1 MAWTTGIRPD
11 VNWQPLTSPNYI
23 SAHMRPSATHS
34 QLRTGALCKPGLLC
48 LHGEGH
54 AAPVCDLHPKTQP
67 FAAAAPGCGQFL
79 MKCSALPHR
88 KQPAFFALCSLAPY
102 ASRDTPSLCDDHHSG
117 NKCPS
122 IDAAGCLKRLQQPL
136 TAAKLCVGQPQL
148 SARPTA
154 LAHVPTPF
162 RSDSPLIRRGWQSL
176 MKLSCKG

>member
-23 SAHMRPSATHS
+23 SAHMRHSATRP
-34 QLRTGALCKPGLLC
+34 QLRTVAPCKPGLLC
-48 LHGEGH
+48 LHGRGH
-54 AAPVCDLHPKTQP
+54 AAPVCALYPKTYLFSSSTKLRTILHKVRSTSTP
-67 FAAAAPGCGQFL
+67 ETAGPLLLFVRWHPTLHGI
-79 MKCSALPHR
+79 LPH
-88 KQPAFFALCSLAPY
+88 S
-102 ASRDTPSLCDDHHSG
+102 

-122 IDAAGCLKRLQQPL
+122 IDTAGCLKRLQQPL

-154 LAHVPTPF
+154 LAYVPTPF
-162 RSDSPLIRRGWQSL
+162 TSDSPLIRRGWQSL